1 MVGMNKA
8 KRLSQNKRV
17 GLLYKLY
24 PPTNSISTRKRFT
37 QRLYEAKQLIRL
49 E

>member
-8 KRLSQNKRV
+8 KRLSQNKSV

-24 PPTNSISTRKRFT
+24 PHGNDFHS
-37 QRLYEAKQLIRL
+37 ACMKQNN
-49 E
+49 

>member
-8 KRLSQNKRV
+8 KRLSQNTSV

-24 PPTNSISTRKRFT
+24 PPTTTIYIAPVWSKTIN
-37 QRLYEAKQLIRL
+37 
-49 E
+49 